1 MRKKKLYNW
10 ESKFD
15 FGKNNQK
22 SIKEVFEKNFI
33 NYTSFYVKFE
43 LFCVSDEIFEKLP
56 IVMSLKKYKEV
67 FITKE
72 QQDCLKILNE
82 KHEMKKQ
89 KLIEI
94 TPVFGSRK
102 YLNNFHWENE
112 PHMIGDPRYDRSE
125 NPWIDVFGEGEE
137 AEVAYWNT
145 D

>member
-1 MRKKKLYNW
+1 MRKTKLYNW

-15 FGKNNQK
+15 FGKYNQK
-22 SIKEVFEKNFI
+22 SIKEVFEKNPSYIDWCFQK
-33 NYTSFYVKFE
+33 VDW
-43 LFCVSDEIFEKLP
+43 FCVSDEIFEKIP
-56 IVMSLKKYKEV
+56 IVVSLKKYKEV

-89 KLIEI
+89 KLIET
-94 TPVFGSRK
+94 TPVNGSLK
-102 YLNNFHWENE
+102 YINYFHCENE
-112 PHMIGDPRYDRSE
+112 PHIFGDPRYDRSE

-145 D
+145 Y